1 MDNDCNFDK
10 KGYLNYLKNEL
21 EKIENSI
28 DYKYNN
34 DGILHK
40 KNSKERPKRL
50 EQDEYEKVGNYV
62 LKYIQYKILSE
73 YDLLP
78 MFIPLNPEKEFRNL
92 KDFLDPDNDIA
103 QCQIYCSED
112 FFTNPKCLI
121 IIQGTG
127 AVRIGIWSR
136 QICIN
141 DCIEH
146 GSMISYIK
154 TAKEKK
160 YSLIILNPNERN
172 DDNKDKNKIIKEFP
186 TMEKHCIYVYNNIIK
201 KNDKIKEIYIVAH
214 SMGGY
219 CTVEILN
226 KNKDDLLNGK
236 IKKIA
241 FTDSVHG
248 NHYKI
253 LDENCIN
260 VFKKIS
266 RNYVTS
272 DEKVGKLILDRNNSD
287 DGVDNYSSGHIRHEY
302 TSSFA
307 LLEVFKWFEKKEE
320 KNDSKCII

>member
-50 EQDEYEKVGNYV
+50 EYDEYEKVGNYV

-73 YDLLP
+73 FDLLP

-127 AVRIGIWSR
+127 AVRVGIWSR

-172 DDNKDKNKIIKEFP
+172 DDNKDKNKIIKEFQ
-186 TMEKHCIYVYNNIIK
+186 TIEKHSNYVYNNIIK
-201 KNDKIKEIYIVAH
+201 NNDKIE
-214 SMGGY
+214 
-219 CTVEILN
+219 
-226 KNKDDLLNGK
+226 
-236 IKKIA
+236 
-241 FTDSVHG
+241 
-248 NHYKI
+248 
-253 LDENCIN
+253 
-260 VFKKIS
+260 
-266 RNYVTS
+266 
-272 DEKVGKLILDRNNSD
+272 
-287 DGVDNYSSGHIRHEY
+287 
-302 TSSFA
+302 
-307 LLEVFKWFEKKEE
+307 
-320 KNDSKCII
+320 

>member
-172 DDNKDKNKIIKEFP
+172 DDNKDKNKIIKEF
-186 TMEKHCIYVYNNIIK
+186 TSMEKHCIYVYNNIIK

>member
-141 DCIEH
+141 DCIEF

-186 TMEKHCIYVYNNIIK
+186 TMEKHCNYVYNNIIK
-201 KNDKIKEIYIVAH
+201 NNDKIEEIYIVAH

-219 CTVEILN
+219 CTVDIL
-226 KNKDDLLNGK
+226 KQNKDDLLNGK

-248 NHYKI
+248 GHYKI
-253 LDENCIN
+253 LDEDSIKI
-260 VFKKIS
+260 FKKIS

-272 DEKVGKLILDRNNSD
+272 DEKVGKLISNRNKSY
-287 DGVDNYSSGHIRHEY
+287 DGVDNYSSGHIKHEY

-307 LLEVFKWFEKKEE
+307 LLEIFEWFEEKED
-320 KNDSKCII
+320 KNKSNCKI